1 MVLAAVALWSAPLR
15 AADDSDDTV
24 IPKGSIAD
32 NLPKDSGIVR
42 DRKTLADR
50 GITYNFIYT
59 NDVLSNLHGG
69 IRRGTIDQG
78 KLEGQLTLDLD
89 KLAGWKDFTLYANAF
104 EIHNTGRLRR
114 DYVGSMNTI
123 AAIEAN
129 STVRLSELWLER
141 KLGEIATLRFGQLAA
156 DSEFF
161 FSDYSY
167 MFLQSDWPTIGAVN
181 LPGGGPAYPLSS
193 VGARLRVEPDKRTV
207 FMFAVFNGDPAGPC
221 PGDPDTCNRY
231 GTNFRVHDPA
241 LMISELQFKT
251 NHGKDD
257 TGLAQTIKIGAWGHL
272 GQFNDPRFDNAGRLL
287 ADPASSGVPAT
298 HRGDWGIYGIIDQ
311 QLYRLPGGTR
321 DSGIAVYARAS
332 LSPSDRNLVDA
343 YLDGGLVFVGMLP
356 QRPEDRFG
364 VGFIYA
370 RFSDS
375 VRAFDQDAINFG
387 GAGFVRDYEL
397 NVELNYTAQVA
408 KGWVVQPLFTWIF
421 HPNGNA
427 SRDAQVGGVRS
438 IWKF

>member
-1 MVLAAVALWSAPLR
+1 MLAAVVLWSPPLR
-15 AADDSDDTV
+15 AENDAADTV
-24 IPKGSIAD
+24 IPKGSIVD
-32 NLPKDSGIVR
+32 GLPKDSAIVR

-50 GITYNFIYT
+50 GVSYNFIYT
-59 NDVLSNLHGG
+59 HDVLSNLHGG
-69 IRRGTIDQG
+69 IKRGTIDQG

-104 EIHNTGRLRR
+104 EIHNNGRLRR

-181 LPGGGPAYPLSS
+181 LPGGGPAYPLSA
-193 VGARLRVEPDKRTV
+193 VGGRLRVEPDKRTV

-241 LMISELQFKT
+241 LMISEFQFKT
-251 NHGKDD
+251 NHGSNDA
-257 TGLAQTIKIGAWGHL
+257 GLAQTIKIGAWGHL

-287 ADPASSGVPAT
+287 ADPASSGMPAK

-311 QLYRLPGGTR
+311 QIYRLPNGSR
-321 DSGIAVYARAS
+321 DSGVAVYARAS
-332 LSPSDRNLVDA
+332 LSPSDRNLVNA
-343 YLDGGLVFVGMLP
+343 YVDGGLVFIGMLP

-364 VGFIYA
+364 AGFIYA

-387 GAGFVRDYEL
+387 GTGFVRDYEL
-397 NVELNYTAQVA
+397 NVEFNYTAQIA

-427 SRDAQVGGVRS
+427 SRDAQVGGIRS